1 MAILKIYPENI
12 KKNSEYLCGLCSSS
26 GIDVAVVTKVTC
38 GDPMLAQKAIEGGAK
53 YVADSRIENIKKL
66 RKAGINNPAL
76 LLRTPS
82 LKRLDEALDNIQMFL
97 VSELKTVEAIAEV
110 AKNKGVKPSLIY
122 MIDTGDLREGVWYS
136 EALEE
141 ITRVVKISNGLV
153 NGLGTNLGCYGG
165 IVATP
170 DKFEMILSV
179 GKKAE
184 ALTGQKMKIY
194 TGGNT
199 ASLPL
204 VEENNCPQGI
214 NLFRLGE
221 SIMCGTDATNN
232 RIVPGTTTDTF
243 IIGGEVIELKVKPS
257 LPEGEIGRDSFGRK
271 PVFEDRGNRLRAI
284 LSLGEQDVL
293 PAGLIPQEKGI
304 EVLHASSDHLILDVT
319 DYSGALNVGDMV
331 WFKQSYGCLLRSTTS
346 PYVVKEY
353 E

>member
-12 KKNSEYLCGLCSSS
+12 KKNSEYLCGLCGSV

-38 GDPMLAQKAIEGGAK
+38 GNPLLAQKAIEGGAK
-53 YVADSRIENIKKL
+53 FIADSRIENIKKI
-66 RKAGINNPAL
+66 RSAGIKNPAL

-82 LKRLDEALDNIQMFL
+82 LRRLEEALDNIQMFL
-97 VSELKTVEAIAEV
+97 VSELKTVEAITEV

-122 MIDTGDLREGVWYS
+122 MIDTGDLREGVWYK
-136 EALEE
+136 EAIEE
-141 ITRVVKISNGLV
+141 IARAVKMSNGLV
-153 NGLGTNLGCYGG
+153 NALGTNLGCYGG

-170 DKFEMILSV
+170 DKFELLLST
-179 GKKAE
+179 GKKVE
-184 ALTGQKMKIY
+184 ALTGRKIEMY
-194 TGGNT
+194 SGGNT

-204 VEENNCPQGI
+204 VEENSCPKGI

-243 IIGGEVIELKVKPS
+243 IIGGEIIELKVKPS
-257 LPEGEIGRDSFGRK
+257 LPEGKIGRDSFGRQ
-271 PVFEDRGNRLRAI
+271 PVFENKGKRLRAI

-293 PAGLIPQEKGI
+293 PSGLIPLKKGI

-319 DYSGALNVGDMV
+319 EYEGGLNIGDMI
-331 WFKQSYGCLLRSTTS
+331 WFKQSYGSLLRSTTS